1 MTPLEYAQEI
11 AARWGDRRPGGLP
24 PAAPLEYLAEQSFV
38 HASTIWAFKGDKAA
52 WVALVVAQA
61 GADYVPAPPSPPPPP
76 RVVVIETPTPPPAM
90 PAPEP
95 SLVVEDYV
103 NSAVTPPAPPS
114 PPPPAEEDDLDA
126 WLKG

>member
-76 RVVVIETPTPPPAM
+76 RVVVIETPTPPAM
-90 PAPEP
+90 PAPGP

-103 NSAVTPPAPPS
+103 NSAVIPPAPPS

>member
-61 GADYVPAPPSPPPPP
+61 GADYVPAPPPPPPPP
-76 RVVVIETPTPPPAM
+76 RVVIETPSPPPAM
-90 PAPEP
+90 PTPEP

-103 NSAVTPPAPPS
+103 NSAVTPLAPPS

>member
-76 RVVVIETPTPPPAM
+76 RVVVIETPTPPAM